1 MIITPEVNGL
11 LVPVGDAQALAEAVN
26 RLIENPDFAQ
36 QLGHN
41 AAKIGESA
49 SAEVIFEEWR
59 TYIEEILNKK
69 I

>member
-41 AAKIGESA
+41 AAK
-49 SAEVIFEEWR
+49 W
-59 TYIEEILNKK
+59 
-69 I
+69 